1 MAVMPKETLDRD
13 YGRLTR
19 FLRGISLRFQLRS
32 ALEFLLLLASGFM
45 VVLLGSLFAQE
56 LRGLFPYLPFVYC
69 LGAILFLFALVCFGL
84 WRIFSRPPM
93 ERVAKGLEERFPHL
107 RDDVTNSLLLF
118 DQVKRGTG
126 VGQVSPGLISAQL
139 KKTAGEVCAL
149 RPQQV
154 VTLKT
159 ALRHLKL
166 LVPLGVALFAVLA
179 FDPHFVN
186 RSLALIMNPL
196 SALPVKEIHITVE
209 PEGATVLR
217 STPVVIHARISG
229 SKPESLTLAVWPD
242 DREEMRLQMKPK
254 SDGTFTYEMASAQFS
269 FRYQAQYGPGVSGVY
284 TLRVVDPPDI
294 GKVRLT
300 LIPPDYSGL
309 PKEVKEEGHIEALK
323 GTVVNLEARTTRVV
337 QEARIILNE
346 GNQLPLE
353 IKAERLTGSL
363 LVFNPGAYS
372 IKVKD
377 LLGFEN
383 PNPVQYP
390 IRLIP
395 DKFPEGE
402 IISPAEDLE
411 VSGSEVIPI
420 VYTAGDD
427 FGVTAVRLTHQVG
440 GRERL
445 INLKTAVNSRFI
457 GPETFRWDL
466 SSLALTPGERVV
478 YRVEI
483 WDNDSVSGPKVGY
496 SKSFTFSVRD
506 DRARAAKEGEEAQ
519 QIADAL
525 LDLLADQLEDTRDKT
540 ALAQGMDEILK
551 RVDKNLE
558 RMGERVE
565 RLDYDALKRNLSSLK
580 ERMTEAPK
588 ETVTQEMERLSLLA
602 EDIAKRARMS
612 EVEALAREIRNRER
626 RLIDTLSEF
635 KGPLSKEALDAVMKE
650 LKSLEDLIRTVMEA
664 MSKLATRLPEEFIN
678 SQDVSGMDFQDL
690 FQDLNE
696 IQKKLMAG
704 DIAGALEAAQRLL
717 QALTEMMASLGRAG
731 SQAGMSPFGRVQEE
745 MNRQAGELDKILSE
759 QKDILGQTE
768 GIDKAVRRLVEEE
781 TGKRLRESMPE
792 MKETLEALD
801 RSLLPEQQEVI
812 EELGTLLKEGKL
824 ERFSEVMR
832 GLDNEVTDRPEAQKS
847 LRRLKEITEGLVSDP
862 KEVLAPRVKER
873 FPGLSSRQ
881 ETLKERTAGLAE
893 KLEMLAQL
901 FPGMDT
907 EILNDIKAAAGS
919 MGEATAK
926 LKSEDAPGAIP
937 PEQDVIRR
945 LSQSQ
950 QGMQQMA
957 QQMAMR
963 MQAAR
968 WGYQLVYDP
977 RPGWYYGPWVPMPT
991 LPQPELNR
999 PRERG
1004 YTGIDKEE
1012 FEPPSKDAYKV
1023 PKVFREKIME
1033 SLKEGIPS
1041 QYRREV
1047 EDYFRGLSE

>member
-1 MAVMPKETLDRD
+1 MDMAVMPKETLDRD
-13 YGRLTR
+13 HGHLTR
-19 FLRGISLRFQLRS
+19 FLRGISLRFQLCS

-56 LRGLFPYLPFVYC
+56 LKGLFPYLPFIYC
-69 LGAILFLFALVCFGL
+69 LAAILFLSVLVLFGL
-84 WRIFSRPPM
+84 WRTLSRPPL

-107 RDDVTNSLLLF
+107 KDDVTNSLLLF
-118 DQVKRGTG
+118 DQIKRGSG
-126 VGQVSPGLISAQL
+126 VGQVSTGLISAQL

-149 RPQQV
+149 QPQQV

-159 ALRHLKL
+159 ALRHLRL
-166 LVPLGVALFAVLA
+166 LIPLGIAFLSVLV

-186 RSLALIMNPL
+186 RSLALIIHPL
-196 SALPVKEIHITVE
+196 SALPVKEIHIAVE

-217 STPVVIHARISG
+217 GTPVVIHAKVSG
-229 SKPESLTLAVWPD
+229 SKVGSLTLSVWPD
-242 DREEMRLQMKPK
+242 DRDALRLQMEPNA
-254 SDGTFTYEMASAQFS
+254 DGMFIYKMASAQFS
-269 FRYQAQYGPGVSGVY
+269 FRYQANFGPGVSPVY
-284 TLRVVDPPDI
+284 TLRVVDPPEV
-294 GKVRLT
+294 GKLKLT

-309 PKEVKEEGHIEALK
+309 PKEVKEDGHIEALK
-323 GTVVNLEARTTRVV
+323 GTVVNLEAKTTRSV
-337 QEARIILNE
+337 QEARIVLNE

-353 IKAERLTGSL
+353 IKEERLTGSL

-377 LLGFEN
+377 QLGFEN

-390 IRLIP
+390 IRVIP

-402 IISPAEDLE
+402 ITSPAEDLE
-411 VSGSEVIPI
+411 VSGSEVVPI
-420 VYTAGDD
+420 VYKASDD

-445 INLKTAVNSRFI
+445 INLKTAVNSRLV

-478 YRVEI
+478 YRLEV

-525 LDLLADQLEDTRDKT
+525 LELLADQLEDTRDRT

-551 RVDKNLE
+551 RVEKNLE
-558 RMGERVE
+558 RMRDRVE
-565 RLDYDALKRNLSSLK
+565 RLDYDALKRNLGSLK
-580 ERMTEAPK
+580 ERINEAPK
-588 ETVTQEMERLSLLA
+588 ETVTQEMERLSLVA

-664 MSKLATRLPEEFIN
+664 MSKMASRLPEEFIN
-678 SQDVSGMDFQDL
+678 SQDVSGLDFQDL

-731 SQAGMSPFGRVQEE
+731 SQAGMSPFGRLQEE

-759 QKDILGQTE
+759 QKEILSQTE
-768 GIDKAVRRLVEEE
+768 GVDRAVKRLMEEE
-781 TGKRLRESMPE
+781 TGKKLRESVTA
-792 MKETLEALD
+792 MKEALETLE
-801 RSLLPEQQEVI
+801 RSLPPEQQDVI
-812 EELGTLLKEGKL
+812 EELGKLLKEGSL
-824 ERFSEVMR
+824 ERFSEVMKE
-832 GLDNEVTDRPEAQKS
+832 LDKELTGRPQVQTP
-847 LRRLKEITEGLVSDP
+847 LRRLKEMIEGLVTDP
-862 KEVLAPRVKER
+862 KEVLTPRVK
-873 FPGLSSRQ
+873 
-881 ETLKERTAGLAE
+881 
-893 KLEMLAQL
+893 
-901 FPGMDT
+901 
-907 EILNDIKAAAGS
+907 
-919 MGEATAK
+919 
-926 LKSEDAPGAIP
+926 
-937 PEQDVIRR
+937 
-945 LSQSQ
+945 
-950 QGMQQMA
+950 
-957 QQMAMR
+957 
-963 MQAAR
+963 
-968 WGYQLVYDP
+968 
-977 RPGWYYGPWVPMPT
+977 
-991 LPQPELNR
+991 
-999 PRERG
+999 
-1004 YTGIDKEE
+1004 
-1012 FEPPSKDAYKV
+1012 
-1023 PKVFREKIME
+1023 
-1033 SLKEGIPS
+1033 
-1041 QYRREV
+1041 
-1047 EDYFRGLSE
+1047 

>member
-1 MAVMPKETLDRD
+1 MSKETLDRD

-19 FLRGISLRFQLRS
+19 FLKGISLRFQLRS
-32 ALEFLLLLASGFM
+32 ALEFLLLLASAFI
-45 VVLLGSLFAQE
+45 VVLLGNLFAQE
-56 LRGLFPYLPFVYC
+56 LRGLFPYLPFIYC
-69 LGAILFLFALVCFGL
+69 LGAILFLFVLVSFGL
-84 WRIFSRPPM
+84 WRILSRPPM

-118 DQVKRGTG
+118 DQIKKGSG
-126 VGQVSPGLISAQL
+126 FGQISTSLISAQL

-159 ALRHLKL
+159 ALRHLRL
-166 LVPLGVALFAVLA
+166 LVPLGVAFLVVLA
-179 FDPHFVN
+179 FDPHFLN
-186 RSLALIMNPL
+186 RSLALIIHPF
-196 SALPVKEIHITVE
+196 STLPVKEIHISVE
-209 PEGATVLR
+209 PKGSTVLR
-217 STPVVIHARISG
+217 GTPVVINAKVSG
-229 SKPESLTLAVWPD
+229 SELERLTLAVWPD
-242 DREEMRLQMKPK
+242 DREAMRLQMESKGE
-254 SDGTFTYEMASAQFS
+254 GTFTYQITSAQFS
-269 FRYQAQYGPGVSGVY
+269 FRYQAHHGPVASPVY
-284 TLRVVDPPDI
+284 TLRVVDPPDV
-294 GKVRLT
+294 GKLRLT
-300 LIPPDYSGL
+300 LIPPDYTGL
-309 PKEVKEEGHIEALK
+309 PKEVREDGHIEALK
-323 GTVVNLEARTTRVV
+323 GTVVNLEAKTTRGV

-363 LVFNPGAYS
+363 VVFNPGAYS

-377 LLGFEN
+377 DLGFEN

-402 IISPAEDLE
+402 IITPAQDLE
-411 VSGSEVIPI
+411 VSGGEIIPI
-420 VYTAGDD
+420 VYTASDD
-427 FGVTAVRLTHQVG
+427 FGVTAVRLTYQVA

-445 INLKTAVNSRFI
+445 INLKTTVNSRFM
-457 GPETFRWDL
+457 GPETFKWDL

-478 YRVEI
+478 YRLEV

-525 LDLLADQLEDTRDKT
+525 LDLLADQLEDTRDKD
-540 ALAQGMDEILK
+540 ALAKGMDELLK
-551 RVDKNLE
+551 RVEKNLE
-558 RMGERVE
+558 RMGDRVE
-565 RLDYDALKRNLSSLK
+565 RLDFDALKRNLTSLK
-580 ERMTEAPK
+580 ERISEAPK

-626 RLIDTLSEF
+626 RLIDTLSEL

-678 SQDVSGMDFQDL
+678 SQDVSGLDFHDL
-690 FQDLNE
+690 FQDLDE

-731 SQAGMSPFGRVQEE
+731 SQAGMSPFGKLQEE
-745 MNRQAGELDKILSE
+745 MNRQAGELDKILAE
-759 QKDILGQTE
+759 QKQILNRTE
-768 GIDKAVRRLVEEE
+768 GIDREMKQLAEEE
-781 TGKRLRESMPE
+781 TEKKLSRSMPSIR
-792 MKETLEALD
+792 EALEELD
-801 RSLLPEQQEVI
+801 QSLLPEQKDVI
-812 EELGTLLKEGKL
+812 EELGRLLKEGKL
-824 ERFSEVMR
+824 ERFSQVIKELDKEVAGR
-832 GLDNEVTDRPEAQKS
+832 AQAQKP
-847 LRRLKEITEGLVSDP
+847 LRQLREMMEDLVSDP
-862 KEVLAPRVKER
+862 RESMTPDVKER
-873 FPGLSSRQ
+873 FPGLASRQ
-881 ETLKERTAGLAE
+881 DTLKEKTATLAE

-907 EILNDIKAAAGS
+907 EILNDIKESAGS
-919 MGEATAK
+919 MGDATRR
-926 LKSEDAPGAIP
+926 LKGEDAPGAIP

-945 LSQSQ
+945 LSRSQ

-999 PRERG
+999 PREKG
-1004 YTGIDKEE
+1004 YTGIDREE

-1047 EDYFRGLSE
+1047 EKYFRGLTE

>member
-1 MAVMPKETLDRD
+1 MAVMSKETLDRD

-19 FLRGISLRFQLRS
+19 FLKGISLRFQLRS
-32 ALEFLLLLASGFM
+32 ALEFLLLLASGFI
-45 VVLLGSLFAQE
+45 VILLGSLFAQE
-56 LRGLFPYLPFVYC
+56 LKGLFLYLPFVYC

-118 DQVKRGTG
+118 DQIKRGSG
-126 VGQVSPGLISAQL
+126 VGQVSMGLISAQL

-159 ALRHLKL
+159 ALRHLRL
-166 LVPLGVALFAVLA
+166 LIPLGVAFLAVLA

-186 RSLALIMNPL
+186 RSLALIIHPL

-217 STPVVIHARISG
+217 GTPVVIQAKVSG
-229 SKPESLTLAVWPD
+229 SKPDGLTLAVWPE
-242 DREEMRLQMKPK
+242 DRDALRLQMEPK
-254 SDGTFTYEMASAQFS
+254 GDGTFTYKMASAQFS
-269 FRYQAQYGPGVSGVY
+269 FRYQAHYGPGVSPIY

-294 GKVRLT
+294 GKLRLT

-309 PKEVKEEGHIEALK
+309 PKEVREDGHIEALK
-323 GTVVNLEARTTRVV
+323 GTVVNLEAKTTRSV

-363 LVFNPGAYS
+363 LVFNPGTYS

-377 LLGFEN
+377 HLGFEN
-383 PNPVQYP
+383 PNPIQYE

-402 IISPAEDLE
+402 MISPAEDLE

-420 VYTAGDD
+420 VYTASDD

-445 INLKTAVNSRFI
+445 INLKTTVNSRFI

-478 YRVEI
+478 YRLEV

-525 LDLLADQLEDTRDKT
+525 LDLLADQLEDTRDKS
-540 ALAQGMDEILK
+540 ALGQGMDEILK
-551 RVDKNLE
+551 RVEKNLE
-558 RMGERVE
+558 RMGDRVE
-565 RLDYDALKRNLSSLK
+565 RLDFDALKRNLNSLK
-580 ERMTEAPK
+580 ERITEAPK
-588 ETVTQEMERLSLLA
+588 ETVTQELERLSLLA

-678 SQDVSGMDFQDL
+678 SQAVSGLDFHDL
-690 FQDLNE
+690 FQDLDE

-731 SQAGMSPFGRVQEE
+731 SQAGMSPFGRLQEE

-759 QKDILGQTE
+759 QKEILSQTE
-768 GIDKAVRRLVEEE
+768 GIDRAVRRLVEEE
-781 TGKRLRESMPE
+781 TERKLRQSMPAMNE
-792 MKETLEALD
+792 ALEALD
-801 RSLLPEQQEVI
+801 RSLLPEQKDVI
-812 EELGTLLKEGKL
+812 EELGTFLKEGRL
-824 ERFSEVMR
+824 ERFSEVMKE
-832 GLDNEVTDRPEAQKS
+832 LDKELTDRPQAQAS
-847 LRRLKEITEGLVSDP
+847 LRRLREMMEGLVSDP
-862 KEVLAPRVKER
+862 REAMTPRVKES

-881 ETLKERTAGLAE
+881 DSLKEKTAGLAE

-907 EILNDIKAAAGS
+907 EILNDIKEAAGS
-919 MGEATAK
+919 MGEATAR
-926 LKSEDAPGAIP
+926 LKGEDAPGAIP

-999 PRERG
+999 PREKG
-1004 YTGIDKEE
+1004 YTGIDREE
-1012 FEPPSKDAYKV
+1012 FDPPSKDAYKV

-1047 EDYFRGLSE
+1047 EKYFRGLTE